1 MDLLGEAPE
10 LDLSDPDWKISF
22 RHAPINPQYIGN
34 DANISD
40 SIIAEGCDIEGTVIN
55 SVLFSGIKVGKG
67 TVIKNSV
74 IMPNVVIGENAE
86 IDYSILDVNCNI
98 EDNAVIGEDDD
109 KKDITVVGA
118 NITIAEGKK
127 VEAGVMIEEDIK

>member
-1 MDLLGEAPE
+1 
-10 LDLSDPDWKISF
+10 
-22 RHAPINPQYIGN
+22 
-34 DANISD
+34 
-40 SIIAEGCDIEGTVIN
+40 
-55 SVLFSGIKVGKG
+55 
-67 TVIKNSV
+67 
-74 IMPNVVIGENAE
+74 MPNVVIGENAE